1 MLVIWEQQFKGLTW
15 EVKHIYL
22 HIFRSN
28 FHLHTVN
35 GIMISAGCM
44 HAGIIEHE
52 FLHAIGIYHTQVNIS
67 EERVLLELL
76 WMFKIRRHL

>member
-1 MLVIWEQQFKGLTW
+1 M
-15 EVKHIYL
+15 
-22 HIFRSN
+22 
-28 FHLHTVN
+28 HTVN